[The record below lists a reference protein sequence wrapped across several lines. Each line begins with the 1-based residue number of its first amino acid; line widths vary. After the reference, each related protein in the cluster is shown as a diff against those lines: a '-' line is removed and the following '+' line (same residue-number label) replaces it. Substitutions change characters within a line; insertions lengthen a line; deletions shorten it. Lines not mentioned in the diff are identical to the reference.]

1 MKNLIYLFACIGI
14 LSISLASCD
23 VVEEPFTY
31 AKQEVNDSCEAYIFK
46 PHTGQYTRKVL
57 LEDYTGHMCSNCPR
71 AAEKAKELKKI
82 YGEQL
87 ITIAVH
93 AGFSARL
100 NEPHFT
106 TDFTTKTGEKWDKRF
121 GISRAGN
128 PNGMVNR
135 IGYPEAN
142 HILGDDQWAQIVE
155 EQTQRSAT
163 IGLQLKASHN
173 ENANLICIDVQTEI
187 LESTSDV
194 LRLNIVLVEDGI
206 ISYQKDNSA
215 EGKIPDYEHNH
226 VMRKSLTGEM
236 GNDLKQETYTKGD
249 YLLNRYS
256 TEIDESWNVNQIA
269 VIAFVSHAET
279 SEVLQV
285 EEVHLKGSK

>member
-1 MKNLIYLFACIGI
+1 
-14 LSISLASCD
+14 
-23 VVEEPFTY
+23 
-31 AKQEVNDSCEAYIFK
+31 
-46 PHTGQYTRKVL
+46 
-57 LEDYTGHMCSNCPR
+57 
-71 AAEKAKELKKI
+71 
-82 YGEQL
+82 
-87 ITIAVH
+87 
-93 AGFSARL
+93 
-100 NEPHFT
+100 
-106 TDFTTKTGEKWDKRF
+106 
-121 GISRAGN
+121 
-128 PNGMVNR
+128 MVNR

-187 LESTSDV
+187 LESTSDA
-194 LRLNIVLVEDGI
+194 LRLNIVLVEHGI

-256 TEIDESWNVNQIA
+256 TEIDESWNVNHIA

-279 SEVLQV
+279 FKVLQV
-285 EEVHLKGSK
+285 EKVHLKGS